1 VTLELLILNLTAG
14 LVNLTGGLPATICR
28 HYKLIVLN
36 AKKGLKQFLRAK
48 KEPQSRL
55 FITLKLAR

>member
-36 AKKGLKQFLRAK
+36 AKKGLNNSTGKKRAAIAA
-48 KEPQSRL
+48 L
-55 FITLKLAR
+55 YHFKLAR